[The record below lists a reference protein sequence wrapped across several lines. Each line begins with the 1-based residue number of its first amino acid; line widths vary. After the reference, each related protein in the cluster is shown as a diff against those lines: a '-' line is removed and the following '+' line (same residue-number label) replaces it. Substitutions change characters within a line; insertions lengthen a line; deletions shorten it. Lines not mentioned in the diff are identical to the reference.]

1 MKMLKFIGMIVIISA
16 ATFTGCYFSAAL
28 KKRLITLKKL
38 NYMLEEILILLRYKS
53 ATVYE
58 IAETLAGDERFSE
71 FDFLEN
77 IKPDGDIPFQ
87 QSWCKAVYG
96 SSLCGMKK
104 SDIELIADIGK
115 KLGTSDLDGQI
126 STVMLQRSELEAAIA
141 SAEEEYS
148 KKAKLYRSLGALTG
162 AFVAI
167 MLV

>member
-1 MKMLKFIGMIVIISA
+1 MKMLKSIGIIVIISV
-16 ATFTGCYFSAAL
+16 TSFVGCYFSSAL
-28 KKRLITLKKL
+28 KQRLILLKKL

-77 IKPDGDIPFQ
+77 IKQGGISFQ
-87 QSWCKAVYG
+87 QSWCRAVYG

-126 STVMLQRSELEAAIA
+126 STVLLQRSELEAAIA

>member
-1 MKMLKFIGMIVIISA
+1 MIM
-16 ATFTGCYFSAAL
+16 
-28 KKRLITLKKL
+28 LKKL
-38 NYMLEEILILLRYKS
+38 NYMLEEILLLLRYKS

-71 FDFLEN
+71 FEFLRN
-77 IKPDGDIPFQ
+77 IKRDGDISFQ
-87 QSWCKAVYG
+87 QNWCNAVYG
-96 SSLCGMKK
+96 SSPCGLKK

-126 STVMLQRSELEAAIA
+126 STVMLQRSELESAIV
-141 SAEEEYS
+141 SAEGEYI

-167 MLV
+167 MLI

>member
-1 MKMLKFIGMIVIISA
+1 MLKFIGITVIISVT
-16 ATFTGCYFSAAL
+16 TFTGCYFSSAL
-28 KKRLITLKKL
+28 KKRLVMLKKL
-38 NYMLEEILILLRYKS
+38 NYMLEEILLLLRYKS

-71 FDFLEN
+71 FDFLGN
-77 IKPDGDIPFQ
+77 IDRECDISFQ
-87 QSWCKAVYG
+87 QSWCDAVYG
-96 SSLCGMKK
+96 SDLCGMKK

-115 KLGTSDLDGQI
+115 KLGTSDLDGQV
-126 STVMLQRSELEAAIA
+126 SAVMLRRSELEAAIS
-141 SAEEEYS
+141 SAEEEYA

>member
-1 MKMLKFIGMIVIISA
+1 MLKFAGIIVIISA
-16 ATFTGCYFSAAL
+16 ASFTGCYFSAAL
-28 KKRLITLKKL
+28 RKRVLTLKKL

-58 IAETLAGDERFSE
+58 ITETLAADERFSE
-71 FDFLEN
+71 FEFLGI
-77 IKPDGDIPFQ
+77 IKPESGISFQ
-87 QSWCKAVYG
+87 QSWCNAVYG
-96 SSLCGMKK
+96 SSLCGIKK

-115 KLGTSDLDGQI
+115 KLGTSDLDGQV
-126 STVMLQRSELEAAIA
+126 STVMLHRSELEALIV

-167 MLV
+167 MLI